1 MKKQFFY
8 AAMAVAL
15 MASCSSE
22 DDLALDPVNPTPD
35 EEKVA
40 LQLGIDAPSVNATVG
55 SRGTGSVGD
64 VAGDNNKW
72 NNQQLFITMIDRA
85 TGDVAKENNTPIL
98 GWDSYEYIAP
108 RATDQT
114 ADDLKGNIRIYQ
126 KNTYNKTEGESDK
139 GTIQYLYYPVSGK
152 FDFYGWHLD
161 GALAQT
167 ATNPAIA
174 PHAESAT
181 NAADGYP
188 VITLS
193 DITIDGTQDI
203 MAAKT
208 TDRSQ
213 DATVRENNLSTWLY
227 SARTARNEVHPVL
240 KFEHKLARLKFF
252 VRAGSDETAL
262 KNVANNH
269 TATPA
274 LKVAGDHTSTGAM
287 YVTGIRALNMI
298 NKFNM
303 TLDNEK
309 TIATAGTATTGSAT
323 FNLGD
328 KLKATYD
335 ESTKKVGEID
345 TLVAVAPEWF
355 WKYNGKPADY
365 KGTPVGESIMFLPE
379 GSAKTSISFQMDLKQ
394 YVQLTDDETT
404 ANDDKWGYKRQL
416 NAPFTIDATHVK
428 KTDAE
433 GNTVSVSEF
442 KAGESYNVYITIYGF
457 ERIEVSAELT
467 AWEMGGDVDVDIEEG
482 ESSTPGDETTETV
495 KATFKITE
503 LTPGVEATV
512 TLNNGENKKA
522 NANAEGTASVEFT
535 VNKGV
540 AYTYTV
546 TAEGYNNAT
555 GELDATE
562 TANND
567 FEETVEMSVAQVTP
581 ETEQVTFTITNLPQ
595 DQTATITIMKVGGN
609 DVVATLEY
617 PTQNTFEAEVSQT
630 YNYTVSSTNFEEYT
644 EGTFTTNEP
653 SQSIT
658 LEAKTKEVTINIT
671 DQSGY
676 TDVQISVADEE
687 GESATLKGGT
697 TYILTYGKSYT
708 VSITGTDS
716 ESQQKENSATFI
728 VGDSTP
734 EIFDIAFDNAGG
746 GSNDRE

>member
-85 TGDVAKENNTPIL
+85 TGDVAKENDTPIL

-108 RATDQT
+108 RSTDQT

-167 ATNPAIA
+167 ATNPAIE

-208 TDRSQ
+208 TDRTN
-213 DATVRENNLSTWLY
+213 DETVTQNNLSTWLY

-262 KNVANNH
+262 KNTANNW
-269 TATPA
+269 TSEPA
-274 LKVAGDHTSTGAM
+274 LKIAGDHTSTGAM

-298 NKFNM
+298 NKLNM
-303 TLDNEK
+303 TLDK
-309 TIATAGTATTGSAT
+309 TGTTATAVAGATANAT
-323 FNLGD
+323 FALGD
-328 KLKATYD
+328 KLKAEYD
-335 ESTKKVGEID
+335 DSDKKVGEID

-379 GSAKTSISFQMDLKQ
+379 NDAKTSISFEMDLKQ

-404 ANDDKWGYKRQL
+404 ANDDKWGYKSQL
-416 NAPFTIDATHVK
+416 KAPFTINANNVK
-428 KTDAE
+428 KTDAQS
-433 GNTVSVSEF
+433 NTVPVTEF

-495 KATFKITE
+495 NATFKITG
-503 LTPGVEATV
+503 LTQGEEATV
-512 TLNNGENKKA
+512 TLNNGENKKVTA
-522 NANAEGTASVEFT
+522 PVEGAASVEFT

-546 TAEGYNNAT
+546 TAEGYDNAT
-555 GELDATE
+555 GELTTDE
-562 TANND
+562 TAAD
-567 FEETVEMSVAQVTP
+567 FEEAVEMTAATQAPATGK
-581 ETEQVTFTITNLPQ
+581 TVTFNIPEGATLSWSYGDVTGSETTIENVPAETDITYSVTKPYFTSVEN
-595 DQTATITIMKVGGN
+595 QTYTVTADGENTVNVTMNYATVLKKFIITDCTEAATITVNEGSPVNYADN
-609 DVVATLEY
+609 DDEGTEIEIT
-617 PTQNTFEAEVSQT
+617 PTAEGTVTIVISTDSKEKTFEMSLENLHDGNA
-630 YNYTVSSTNFEEYT
+630 YTIAY
-644 EGTFTTNEP
+644 
-653 SQSIT
+653 
-658 LEAKTKEVTINIT
+658 
-671 DQSGY
+671 
-676 TDVQISVADEE
+676 AD
-687 GESATLKGGT
+687 LDDK
-697 TYILTYGKSYT
+697 
-708 VSITGTDS
+708 
-716 ESQQKENSATFI
+716 
-728 VGDSTP
+728 
-734 EIFDIAFDNAGG
+734 
-746 GSNDRE
+746 